1 MTEAITNELKYKD
14 SDRVVDYWR
23 QGAFFNPFTFK
34 LPIHVIGVGA
44 TGSHIVDTLANMGV
58 RDITAYDFDSVEG
71 HNLPNQIYG
80 IAHVGQPKVDALK
93 QHVQQKMG
101 FDIKTVNEKVEQIPD
116 LSGVLILC
124 TDSMAAQKSI
134 CLTSARLNKKVSW
147 VIETR
152 MGIDQGRVYFFDPN
166 NKNHLKRWVASCYSD
181 EEAAESPCNLR
192 AIATTAKC
200 LAALAAHRIIIA
212 NKKAESE
219 DKVPLFN
226 ESTVCMD
233 GTIFNYVWD

>member
-1 MTEAITNELKYKD
+1 MPEQVNDLTYKNAD
-14 SDRVVDYWR
+14 QIVDYWR
-23 QGAFFNPFTFK
+23 QGAFFNPFTFQI
-34 LPIHVIGVGA
+34 PIHVIGVGA

-58 RDITAYDFDSVEG
+58 RDITAYDFDVVEG

-80 IAHVGQPKVDALK
+80 LKHVGMPKVDALAS
-93 QHVQQKMG
+93 HVKDKMG
-101 FDIKTVNEKVEQIPD
+101 FDIKTVNKKVEEIPD
-116 LSGVLILC
+116 LSGVLMLC

-134 CLTSARLNKKVSW
+134 CLTSARLNKKVHW

-166 NKNHLKRWVASCYSD
+166 NKIHLGRWTKSCYSD

-200 LAALAAHRIIIA
+200 LATLAAHRIIIA
-212 NKKAESE
+212 SKKLVTD
-219 DKVPLFN
+219 DKIPLYN

-233 GTIFNYVWD
+233 GSIFNYIWD